1 MFYKIRRLFYSRTSE
16 IITDI
21 VRLQLTDPAVTPT
34 WYSGNRLNAYSVVY
48 LVIAIALII
57 RMATFTLA
65 VTALELPEY
74 SGIAAGYLSVEL
86 NSGLFYRHLIQER
99 FTGLLMVPYTV
110 NNVAI
115 LAYTLL
121 IPNKP
126 LWNFVHD
133 YLVNNG
139 AQFWMENSHFKISFL
154 DMLKNPFQTV
164 KKVANILQV
173 MWWRRLSAEKSPRK
187 EFKVHFHTPLA
198 HLVNYS
204 HQTRSRTL
212 LLHLFMEIVFFFVQI
227 IAGILLKLPNYI
239 TFLNNNLLFYVFTEM
254 VYIFALAYHFR
265 LAYGELPAYQCLLAV
280 LDMAAIIWMIGQCIT
295 LLFFAILTLIV
306 GGFMVSSHLLELN
319 RVVLDRAI
327 SSLSNPKNEFKITV
341 VPKVA
346 FFLEEHL
353 KVVQLAVMLNRTLIR
368 NLLSI
373 LSISAVLSTIYMIS
387 CLTFLP
393 LSPFIRACYTT
404 YLGMYA
410 WLVVLSCSPFI
421 FTVELLHSCAPR
433 LFKLQSNLLCG
444 ASLSLRSGVVLS
456 AKLKLLTAYELLHT
470 DDKFY
475 FTIGQ
480 FAKINRKSLF
490 EVGAFLR

>member
-1 MFYKIRRLFYSRTSE
+1 
-16 IITDI
+16 
-21 VRLQLTDPAVTPT
+21 
-34 WYSGNRLNAYSVVY
+34 
-48 LVIAIALII
+48 
-57 RMATFTLA
+57 
-65 VTALELPEY
+65 
-74 SGIAAGYLSVEL
+74 
-86 NSGLFYRHLIQER
+86 
-99 FTGLLMVPYTV
+99 
-110 NNVAI
+110 
-115 LAYTLL
+115 
-121 IPNKP
+121 
-126 LWNFVHD
+126 
-133 YLVNNG
+133 
-139 AQFWMENSHFKISFL
+139 
-154 DMLKNPFQTV
+154 
-164 KKVANILQV
+164 
-173 MWWRRLSAEKSPRK
+173 
-187 EFKVHFHTPLA
+187 
-198 HLVNYS
+198 
-204 HQTRSRTL
+204 
-212 LLHLFMEIVFFFVQI
+212 
-227 IAGILLKLPNYI
+227 
-239 TFLNNNLLFYVFTEM
+239 M

-319 RVVLDRAI
+319 RAVLDRAI

-373 LSISAVLSTIYMIS
+373 LSISAVVSTIYMVS
-387 CLTFLP
+387 CLTFLQ
-393 LSPFIRACYTT
+393 LSPFIRACYIT

-444 ASLSLRSGVVLS
+444 ASLSLRSGVVLR

>member
-1 MFYKIRRLFYSRTSE
+1 MSYKIRRLFYSRTSE

-173 MWWRRLSAEKSPRK
+173 MWWRRLSADKSPRK

-198 HLVNYS
+198 HLANYS

-239 TFLNNNLLFYVFTEM
+239 TFCK
-254 VYIFALAYHFR
+254 
-265 LAYGELPAYQCLLAV
+265 Q
-280 LDMAAIIWMIGQCIT
+280 Q
-295 LLFFAILTLIV
+295 
-306 GGFMVSSHLLELN
+306 
-319 RVVLDRAI
+319 
-327 SSLSNPKNEFKITV
+327 
-341 VPKVA
+341 
-346 FFLEEHL
+346 
-353 KVVQLAVMLNRTLIR
+353 
-368 NLLSI
+368 
-373 LSISAVLSTIYMIS
+373 
-387 CLTFLP
+387 LTFLR
-393 LSPFIRACYTT
+393 FYRN
-404 YLGMYA
+404 G
-410 WLVVLSCSPFI
+410 
-421 FTVELLHSCAPR
+421 LHLCAR
-433 LFKLQSNLLCG
+433 
-444 ASLSLRSGVVLS
+444 LSLPP
-456 AKLKLLTAYELLHT
+456 
-470 DDKFY
+470 
-475 FTIGQ
+475 
-480 FAKINRKSLF
+480 SL
-490 EVGAFLR
+490 R